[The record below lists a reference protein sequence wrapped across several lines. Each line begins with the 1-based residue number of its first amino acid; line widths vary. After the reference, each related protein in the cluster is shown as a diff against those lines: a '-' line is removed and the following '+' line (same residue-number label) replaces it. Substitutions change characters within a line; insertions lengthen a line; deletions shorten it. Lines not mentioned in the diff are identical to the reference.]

1 MDLRISL
8 KRAFS
13 MSSLLS
19 GLIEDI
25 SVHCLELSPSS
36 YIPSVHSDTSDL
48 SRSIKQKGLLH
59 PLIVRYA
66 KREGHYQIITGN
78 RRYIACKSLGWR
90 KIPCQIIELNS
101 DKQAFEISLIENI
114 QRRTLNP
121 IEEAHAFKMYV
132 TDFGWGGVS
141 DLANKIG
148 KSASYVDRR
157 LQLLELPKEVLE
169 KVDDSELNVTAAEE
183 LIPIHDEIKQS
194 KLAGIISRKR
204 LSVKDVRNLI
214 QENQNSVYAVDS
226 NDALMQTEVK
236 EDLAELDRRVQR
248 SLDKSIV
255 VFRMA
260 MNKMLDIMQGIE
272 DNWVIYEILLQ
283 HRNVLNAQIDLLIK
297 QKKKIYE
304 SRF

>member
-1 MDLRISL
+1 
-8 KRAFS
+8 
-13 MSSLLS
+13 
-19 GLIEDI
+19 
-25 SVHCLELSPSS
+25 
-36 YIPSVHSDTSDL
+36 
-48 SRSIKQKGLLH
+48 
-59 PLIVRYA
+59 
-66 KREGHYQIITGN
+66 
-78 RRYIACKSLGWR
+78 
-90 KIPCQIIELNS
+90 
-101 DKQAFEISLIENI
+101 
-114 QRRTLNP
+114 
-121 IEEAHAFKMYV
+121 MYV